1 MSEIETSLVD
11 DFQEYFTIE
20 LATAPV
26 QMEKIYG
33 IRYRVYCEEFGYE
46 PADHFPNKQETDS
59 FDVHSVHALVTHK
72 SSGRAAGCVRAV
84 EVSADTQ
91 MPMEVYCSDSLDAAL
106 MKSLAADRGTICEIS
121 RLAVDA
127 AFRRRPG
134 ENISRFGEITSL
146 DCTKR
151 EQRTFSLIAVATL
164 LAGFAIA
171 DLLGRPNT
179 FAMME
184 PFLPRLLGRS
194 GMKGIRVGEDT
205 NYHGVRAG
213 YFNTTEVV
221 VAGMPA
227 EWRELYKAIRM
238 GFGQALRWQRVPK
251 RKILAPSGPSNV
263 FSFPGFKTPVLVR

>member
-1 MSEIETSLVD
+1 MSENKTSLVD
-11 DFQEYFTIE
+11 DFQEYFTLE
-20 LATAPV
+20 LATTSV

-46 PADHFPNKQETDS
+46 PADHFPNKLETDS
-59 FDVHSVHALVTHK
+59 FDAHSVHALVTHK

-84 EVSADTQ
+84 EVGDLAQ
-91 MPMEVYCSDSLDAAL
+91 MPMEAFCSDSLDAAL
-106 MKSLAADRGTICEIS
+106 MKSLGGDRDTICEIS

-134 ENISRFGEITSL
+134 EKVSRFGEISAL

-171 DLLGRPNT
+171 DLIGRPNT

-213 YFNTTEVV
+213 YFNTTEEVV
-221 VAGMPA
+221 GGMPA

-238 GFGQALRWQRVPK
+238 NFGQTLSEQRVPK
-251 RKILAPSGPSNV
+251 RKILASSKSSNV
-263 FSFPGFKTPVLVR
+263 FSLPCFKTLALVR

>member
-1 MSEIETSLVD
+1 MSEAKASLMD
-11 DFQEYFTIE
+11 DFQEYFTLE
-20 LATAPV
+20 LATTPA
-26 QMEKIYG
+26 QMEDVYS

-46 PADHFPNKQETDS
+46 PAEHFPDKLEKDS
-59 FDVHSVHALVTHK
+59 FDAHSVHALVTHK

-84 EVSADTQ
+84 EVSDLTQ
-91 MPMEVYCSDSLDAAL
+91 MPMETYCSDSLDFAL
-106 MKSLAADRGTICEIS
+106 MKRLSGERSSICEIS

-134 ENISRFGEITSL
+134 EGVSRFGEISAL

-164 LAGFAIA
+164 LAGFAMA
-171 DLLGRPNT
+171 DLIGRPNT

-221 VAGMPA
+221 VGGMPA
-227 EWRELYKAIRM
+227 EWKELYKAIRTN
-238 GFGQALRWQRVPK
+238 FAETLSTQRVFEPK
-251 RKILAPSGPSNV
+251 VSASLRSDKLLDISGIQYAGS
-263 FSFPGFKTPVLVR
+263 